1 MFLTLL
7 FAFFWWVLAPRGH
20 ISSCTGLLQGSVVL
34 LEEEQSYG
42 AGAWAPEWSRAS
54 PGRVF
59 LGRTVA
65 GLLHGSVNREVLEE
79 SCGERSNKEP
89 PLFLSSVSSGNK
101 GR

>member
-20 ISSCTGLLQGSVVL
+20 IPSCTGLLQGTVVL

-42 AGAWAPEWSRAS
+42 AWAPQWSRAS

-65 GLLHGSVNREVLEE
+65 GLFRGSVNSEVLEE

-89 PLFLSSVSSGNK
+89 RCF
-101 GR
+101 